1 MPSPFKV
8 TIGNHSH
15 TIRIGRSEVAAIRS
29 YIANDLTFKGGLE
42 VTNWRVCVA
51 RTFELDLKVTN
62 VGVYVQQ
69 IQDRRVCG
77 IGAIHGHVS
86 MFYRR

>member
-15 TIRIGRSEVAAIRS
+15 TIRIGRFEVAATRS
-29 YIANDLTFKGGLE
+29 YIVDDLTFKGGLG

-51 RTFELDLKVTN
+51 KTFEWDLKVTN
-62 VGVYVQQ
+62 VGVCVQQ
-69 IQDRRVCG
+69 IQDRRVRGVGVACSR
-77 IGAIHGHVS
+77 VS
-86 MFYRR
+86 KFYKR

>member
-1 MPSPFKV
+1 MSSPIKV

-15 TIRIGRSEVAAIRS
+15 TIRIDRSEVAAIRS

-62 VGVYVQQ
+62 VGVCVQQ
-69 IQDRRVCG
+69 IQDRRVRGVGAACG
-77 IGAIHGHVS
+77 RVS
-86 MFYRR
+86 KFYKR